1 MLIYLLVLTAGALI
15 IASTLYW
22 LARPTVYPNP
32 GLSAYRPPTPDP
44 IVARA
49 AKPMPDTD
57 QAAIQT
63 AREENELLGWSP
75 KAFRCLLRI
84 HQLQIVA
91 LRLWRKRRKRTAPA
105 LLDEY
110 RDDGKRANYGKRS
123 EQGGERAD
131 PGLFKTAIEAFGSH
145 THRRALRR
153 VGRT

>member
-75 KAFRCLLRI
+75 EGIPLLASDTPAPDRGVKVVAQKAQKNRPRI
-84 HQLQIVA
+84 A
-91 LRLWRKRRKRTAPA
+91 
-105 LLDEY
+105 
-110 RDDGKRANYGKRS
+110 
-123 EQGGERAD
+123 
-131 PGLFKTAIEAFGSH
+131 
-145 THRRALRR
+145 RR
-153 VGRT
+153 VQGRWEARQLREAQRARWGARRSWAFQNSD